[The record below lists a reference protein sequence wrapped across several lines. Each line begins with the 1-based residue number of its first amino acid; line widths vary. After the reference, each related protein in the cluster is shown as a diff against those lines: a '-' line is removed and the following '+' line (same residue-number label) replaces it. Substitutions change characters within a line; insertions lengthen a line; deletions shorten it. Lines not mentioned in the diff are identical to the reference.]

1 MGTADE
7 TGAQGSVDDV
17 RAEAFDPPGS
27 VSSTLDVDGA
37 VRLLEFPGP
46 PGAPVLV
53 CLHGLGGSALNFGS
67 LGPLLAPT
75 HRVVV
80 VDLPGHGRSRP
91 ATGRDAAEDAL
102 TVLGRVLGSL
112 GGARGTLV
120 GASLGGVLG
129 LRYLA
134 RQPATVARLV
144 LLDPPVPTSLRW
156 RRDPRLTPRLL
167 MLQAPGVAGIVA
179 RQAARLTPEETVRRQ
194 LAQATPHSGWVSDEL
209 RTAVEAEARWRAGR
223 PDAAAAQA
231 AQWRLIL
238 QTLGLLSRPRA
249 WLEQLR
255 AVDVPVLWLQ
265 GADDPLAP
273 VDHVR
278 ALARELPDW
287 PLRVREGVGH
297 LPHLEDPEW
306 AAAQIRKWVPG

>member
-1 MGTADE
+1 MGTANE
-7 TGAQGSVDDV
+7 TGARGSQDDV
-17 RAEAFDPPGS
+17 PPGELDPPGS

-37 VRLLEFPGP
+37 VRLLEFAGP
-46 PGAPVLV
+46 PSAPVLV
-53 CLHGLGGSALNFGS
+53 CLHGLGGSALNYSS
-67 LGPLLAPT
+67 LGPLLAAD

-91 ATGRDAAEDAL
+91 APGRDAAEDVL

-112 GGARGTLV
+112 GGKRATLV

-134 RQPATVARLV
+134 RRPATVARMVLV
-144 LLDPPVPTSLRW
+144 DPPVPTSLRW

-179 RQAARLTPEETVRRQ
+179 RQAARMTPEETVRRQ
-194 LAQATPHSGWVSDEL
+194 LAQATPHSGWVSERL
-209 RTAVEAEARWRAGR
+209 RAAVVGETRWRAGC

-231 AQWRLIL
+231 AQWRLIV

-278 ALARELPDW
+278 ALARELPNW
-287 PLRVREGVGH
+287 PLRVREGAGH

-306 AAAQIRKWVPG
+306 TAAQIREWAPG